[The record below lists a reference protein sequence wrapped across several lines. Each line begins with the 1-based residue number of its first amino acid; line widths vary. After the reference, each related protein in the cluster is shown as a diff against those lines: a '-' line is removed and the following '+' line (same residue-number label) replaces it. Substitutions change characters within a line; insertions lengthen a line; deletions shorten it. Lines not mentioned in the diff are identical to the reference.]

1 MNDECD
7 FIPTYHHWQHCFVSY
22 LLFIIYQAPGIGAS
36 LVFLNSKILFNNK
49 YIANLMFGEGNGN
62 PLQYSHLGNP
72 WMGEP
77 GGLQSTG
84 SQRVGHD

>member
-1 MNDECD
+1 MVSIQKMNDDCD
-7 FIPTYHHWQHCFVSY
+7 FI
-22 LLFIIYQAPGIGAS
+22 LLIITGSIVLSVTFYSLFTRLQALGQVF
-36 LVFLNSKILFNNK
+36 VFLNSKILFNNK

-77 GGLQSTG
+77 GGL
-84 SQRVGHD
+84 